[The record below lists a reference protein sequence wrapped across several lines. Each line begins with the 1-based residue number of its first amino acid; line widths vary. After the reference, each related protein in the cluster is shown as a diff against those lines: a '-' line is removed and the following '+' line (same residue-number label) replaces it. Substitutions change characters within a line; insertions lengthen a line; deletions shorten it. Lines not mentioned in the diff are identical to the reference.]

1 MKKYFILAAVAT
13 TFAACSFDKDMGE
26 SSSQVQEAPI
36 PLTVAASFGEISD
49 VKTNTRSGNI
59 DYQSSSLINTNEI
72 GLFIF
77 KEGATA
83 KTETYEVYNLRLTA
97 PTKVSTSKYYS
108 VTQSSSLYYPDVKTQ
123 KLDVYAYA
131 PFISATSGSSVSVVP
146 ATWSNI
152 SSDKVTFYTKL
163 DQTTDANYLASDVL
177 WGCAGTGSNITT
189 AVATAPAGPYETLK
203 GTGLNQG
210 NKNDI
215 SASAWQT
222 AKTAY
227 TSAALELGA
236 YYVTSGTDARI
247 RIPMLHRGSKIIVQL
262 KTDASMDFT
271 KLKNARVSFG
281 IDYNCGKLD
290 LTSGEL
296 ATEGSASAQYVVL
309 TSHLGTTDGTTDD
322 PNAVY
327 EVSSTQVGYQCAA
340 VIIPQGTSTANTAG
354 QQLMVEL
361 GDGTTSWTNG
371 TYAYTPTTAPTFDAG
386 KVYTYTITVKATGL
400 DVVASVSDWVS
411 GGTTVEDDATL
422 Q

>member
-1 MKKYFILAAVAT
+1 MKKLFILAAVAAS
-13 TFAACSFDKDMGE
+13 FASCSFDKDMGE
-26 SSSQVQEAPI
+26 SAGTAQEAPI

-59 DYQSSSLINTNEI
+59 DYQSYSLITTNEI

-77 KEGATA
+77 KEGETA
-83 KTETYEVYNLRLTA
+83 KTETYEVYNLQLRT
-97 PTKVSTSKYYS
+97 PTQVNSSKYYS

-131 PFISATSGSSVSVVP
+131 PYISATSGSGVSVVP
-146 ATWSNI
+146 ATWSDI
-152 SSDKVTFYTKL
+152 FTDKVTFFTEL

-177 WGCAGTGSNITT
+177 WGCAGTGSHITT
-189 AVATAPAGPYETLK
+189 AVATTPAGPYETLK
-203 GTGLNQG
+203 AESNQG
-210 NKNDI
+210 NGNEI

-222 AKTAY
+222 AKNNY
-227 TSAALELGA
+227 SSAAIESGA

-262 KTDASMDFT
+262 KTDGSMDFT

-296 ATEGSASAQYVVL
+296 ATEGTASAQYVVL
-309 TSHLGTTDGTTDD
+309 TSHLGTTDGSATDA
-322 PNAVY
+322 NAVFN
-327 EVSSTQVGYQCAA
+327 EASTQAGYQCAA
-340 VIIPQGTSTANTAG
+340 VIIPQGTSTANAAR
-354 QQLMVEL
+354 QQLKVEL

-371 TYAYTPTTAPTFDAG
+371 TYAYTPATAPTFDAG

-411 GGTTVEDDATL
+411 GGAAVEDNATL